1 MGGDVDPAAVK
12 APARKTR
19 RLDRLRRLAGLGWA
33 GLGLAPRATFV
44 YSPAYQLEL
53 PGVAAD
59 ARRGER
65 ILAALAQAGLL
76 KHHRSRQSRQSRQ
89 IAEPTPAT
97 WQQLRRVHSDEYL
110 ESLGRPG
117 ALTRVI
123 GLDLPDPYPDRVVEM
138 QRLMTG
144 GTIAAARI
152 ALGDRGSRHSGGS
165 HGSRPGVGIN
175 LGGGFHHAFAGRG
188 ERFCL
193 VNDVAVAVAELRAG
207 GFGEPVLVVDLD
219 LHDGDGT
226 RALFARDPTVHT
238 FSIHN
243 RSGGDL
249 DAVAATT
256 VELGGG
262 VEDGL
267 YLDTLRS
274 HLPGLLAAVRPG
286 LVIYLAGNDPA
297 ADDQLGDWRISPAGL
312 LARDREVAAAVLE
325 SERRLPLAVVLAGGY
340 GPQAWSYSARFFSWL
355 LSGQA
360 VEPPSNEELTVA
372 AYRRLAERLDP
383 RELSGDGASDGV
395 SGEPDDW
402 GLTADDLAGFGG
414 MRARSRFLGYYSPQ
428 GIELALERAG
438 LLDRLRRLGFAHPTL
453 EVDLDNPGGETL
465 RLWGDGRRR
474 DLLIELRVRI
484 DRHTVPEM
492 AMLRIEWLLLQNP
505 LGRFTPQR
513 PRLPGQRFPG
523 LGLLPDIAALTVL
536 VCDRLHLDG
545 ILFVPSHFHT
555 ARQGRKVLRFLA
567 PEDEGLFRA
576 LEAALAVLPLAEA
589 TGAVDQ
595 GRVLDGRD
603 GGAPLRWHPM
613 PMVLPV
619 SDRLKERLAS
629 AEREAA
635 AAAAAARHAFE
646 IRP

>member
-1 MGGDVDPAAVK
+1 MGGDVDPAPVK
-12 APARKTR
+12 APAKRGR
-19 RLDRLRRLAGLGWA
+19 RLDRLRRLA

-76 KHHRSRQSRQSRQ
+76 HFRWPRRSRRLV
-89 IAEPTPAT
+89 EPTPAT

-110 ESLGRPG
+110 ESLGQPG

-123 GLDLPDPYPDRVVEM
+123 GQDLPDPYPDRIVEM

-144 GTIAAARI
+144 GTIQAVRAA
-152 ALGDRGSRHSGGS
+152 LSSG
-165 HGSRPGVGIN
+165 GSRPGIGIN

-207 GFGEPVLVVDLD
+207 GFAEPVLVVDLD

-226 RALFARDPTVHT
+226 RALFARDATVHT

-243 RSGGDL
+243 RSAGDL

-262 VEDGL
+262 VEDAL
-267 YLDTLRS
+267 YLKTLRR
-274 HLPGLLAAVRPG
+274 HLPGLLAAVQPG
-286 LVIYLAGNDPA
+286 LVVYLAGNDPA

-312 LARDREVAAAVLE
+312 LARDQEVAAAVLE
-325 SERRLPLAVVLAGGY
+325 GERRVPLAVVLAGGY
-340 GPQAWSYSARFFSWL
+340 GPQTWSYSARFFSWL

-360 VEPPSNEELTVA
+360 VEPPSNEELTMA
-372 AYRRLAERLDP
+372 AYRRLAEHLDP
-383 RELSGDGASDGV
+383 RELSGDGPGGAGA
-395 SGEPDDW
+395 GAIQGQAPDDW
-402 GLTADDLAGFGG
+402 GLTAEDLAGFGG
-414 MRARSRFLGYYSPQ
+414 MRARSRFLGYYSQQ

-453 EVDLDNPGGETL
+453 ELDLDNPGGETL

-474 DLLIELRVRI
+474 DLLIELRVRV
-484 DRHTVPEM
+484 DRHTVPDM

-589 TGAVDQ
+589 TGAVEQ
-595 GRVLDGRD
+595 GRVLDGGNVEVPFLWR
-603 GGAPLRWHPM
+603 PM

-619 SDRLKERLAS
+619 SERLKQRLLAP
-629 AEREAA
+629 ADEAA
-635 AAAAAARHAFE
+635 AAAAAARHAFRV
-646 IRP
+646 RPADQSGSSG